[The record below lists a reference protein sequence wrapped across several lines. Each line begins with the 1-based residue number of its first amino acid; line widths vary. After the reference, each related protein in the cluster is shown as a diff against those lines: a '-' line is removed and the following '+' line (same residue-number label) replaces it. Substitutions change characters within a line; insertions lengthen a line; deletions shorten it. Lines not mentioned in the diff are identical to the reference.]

1 MYRVISE
8 NTYQKF
14 ISIEDKEGILS
25 ATSDWRLDGVGP
37 RVDTFDGIL
46 DMWLNQNNDV
56 LEKMKLSTEPI
67 WVDISKP
74 ITQGIYLKSN
84 NTFIGFSRSR
94 FQLGKILVNEI
105 VCIVPE
111 YRGSNY
117 LVESS
122 ILGLKT
128 IFNTLEGNA
137 IHTKVPID
145 KSSSSLPTTTK
156 ESDVQD
162 TQLDR
167 IEPITYKSTIYTR
180 EEWLVWIEKPEN
192 ESIKN
197 APYEYIWNYTG

>member
-1 MYRVISE
+1 MYRVIGE
-8 NTYQKF
+8 NVYQKF

-25 ATSDWRLDGVGP
+25 ATSDWRLDGAGP

-46 DMWLNQNNDV
+46 DMWLKQNEDV
-56 LEKMKLSTEPI
+56 LAKMNPLTDPI
-67 WVDISKP
+67 WVDGSKA

-94 FQLGKILVNEI
+94 FRVGYILDAEV

-156 ESDVQD
+156 ESAVQD

-180 EEWLVWIEKPEN
+180 EEWLAWIEKPEN